1 MNFILDVL
9 AAAIGFSTFNLAV
22 RIFHILRTETN
33 TKLMQ
38 KNPEMDVAMIS
49 AKYHNG
55 GFSVKKRTIGVIA
68 VANAVKKAI
77 IAV

>member
-1 MNFILDVL
+1 MFWLPLLDSL
-9 AAAIGFSTFNLAV
+9 LLISQSESFS
-22 RIFHILRTETN
+22 ILRTETN